1 MNKENN
7 SAIEITVILPTYNE
21 KENIKRLI
29 SRISGNMGK
38 NVEILVVDDNSP
50 DETWKVVEDMAK
62 ENNNITLLR
71 RMDKRGLTSAL
82 ADGIKIAKGGVIA
95 WMDTDLSMPPEKL
108 EELTKKIKNGY
119 DIAVG
124 SRYVAGGGM
133 VIVTKSQ
140 DSLLPAVLSYIINFM
155 IQKILKSSFHDYT
168 SGFIAIRK
176 KVLQEIELKGD
187 YGEYFID
194 LIYRAIKKGY
204 KIIELP
210 YISSAREYGVSKT
223 SANFIQ
229 YLKRGTK
236 YFWTIIRLRSTKIER
251 KKNGKNNR

>member
-7 SAIEITVILPTYNE
+7 SVIEVTVVLPTYNE
-21 KENIKRLI
+21 KENIGRLI
-29 SRISGNMGK
+29 SAIQENLGEGT
-38 NVEILVVDDNSP
+38 EILVVDDDSP
-50 DETWKVVEDMAK
+50 DGTWKVVEDMAK
-62 ENNNITLLR
+62 ENKNITLLR
-71 RMDKRGLTSAL
+71 RMNKRGLTSAL
-82 ADGIKIAKGGVIA
+82 ADGIKSARGSVIA

-108 EELTKKIKNGY
+108 KDLTQKIEDGY

-140 DSLLPAVLSYIINFM
+140 DTLLPSVLSYIMNFM
-155 IQKILKSSFHDYT
+155 IQKILGSSFHDYS

-204 KIIELP
+204 KVTELP
-210 YISSAREYGVSKT
+210 YISLAREHGTSKT
-223 SANFIQ
+223 GTGLVQ

-236 YFWTIIRLRSTKIER
+236 YFWTIIKLRFAKIR
-251 KKNGKNNR
+251 

>member
-1 MNKENN
+1 MNKEN
-7 SAIEITVILPTYNE
+7 SPFIEVSIILPTYNE
-21 KENIKRLI
+21 RENIRHLI
-29 SRISGNMGK
+29 SAIFKNMGK
-38 NVEILVVDDNSP
+38 SVEILVVDDNSP
-50 DETWKVVEDMAK
+50 DKTWKVVEDMAK
-62 ENNNITLLR
+62 ENTNIVLLR

-82 ADGIKIAKGGVIA
+82 SDGIKLAKGNIIA

-108 EELTKKIKNGY
+108 KELAQKIENGY

-124 SRYVAGGGM
+124 SRYVPGGGM

-140 DSLLPAVLSYIINFM
+140 DTLFPSVLSSIMNSI
-155 IQKILKSSFHDYT
+155 IQKILCSSFHDYT

-204 KIIELP
+204 KVTELP
-210 YISSAREYGVSKT
+210 YISQAREHGISKT
-223 SANFIQ
+223 GTNFMQ
-229 YLKRGTK
+229 YFKKGTK
-236 YFWTIIRLRSTKIER
+236 YLWTIIKLKFTRIR
-251 KKNGKNNR
+251 

>member
-1 MNKENN
+1 MNKENS

-21 KENIKRLI
+21 KGNIKHLI
-29 SRISGNMGK
+29 SAILK
-38 NVEILVVDDNSP
+38 NVDRRVEILVVDDNSP
-50 DETWKVVEDMAK
+50 DGTWKVVEDMAK

-71 RMDKRGLTSAL
+71 RMNKRGLTSAL
-82 ADGIKIAKGGVIA
+82 SDGIKLAKGSIIA

-108 EELTKKIKNGY
+108 KELIQKIESGY

-133 VIVTKSQ
+133 VIISKSQ
-140 DSLLPAVLSYIINFM
+140 DTLFPAVLSYIANFM
-155 IQKILKSSFHDYT
+155 IQKILDSSFHDYT

-176 KVLQEIELKGD
+176 KVLQKVELKGD

-194 LIYRAIKKGY
+194 LIYRSIKKGY
-204 KIIELP
+204 KVIELS
-210 YISSAREYGVSKT
+210 YISLAREHGISKT
-223 SANFIQ
+223 GTNFSQ

-236 YFWTIIRLRSTKIER
+236 YLWTIIKLRLAKIR
-251 KKNGKNNR
+251 